1 VQRRTR
7 VNIRE
12 DERISAQRYGRDAL
26 PRDPAWQVSRDQLGG
41 TGQILPLVKYCR
53 CTFFG
58 HATPDRAGARPAF
71 NVGSRDVT
79 SAAQPTP
86 LISFRV
92 FSRVSRAHFLGK
104 EGHERNPILDRS
116 SCPLRPSVDILFV
129 FGCSYAAD
137 RGQRLEPSLT
147 LARSI
152 VSRSFLIAIHRLA
165 MRGALR
171 TRITC

>member
-1 VQRRTR
+1 MVGTRSRAIRR
-7 VNIRE
+7 
-12 DERISAQRYGRDAL
+12 GR
-26 PRDPAWQVSRDQLGG
+26 SRG
-41 TGQILPLVKYCR
+41 TNSEGQVKYCR

-79 SAAQPTP
+79 SAAQLTP